1 MLYLIAAMSDD
12 NVIGVDGHLP
22 WRLKNE
28 LRWFRM
34 NTSNGAVIMGR
45 KTWDS
50 LPRKPLPNRLNIII
64 TRGPLPPAQPDIIW
78 SNSLKDAIATA
89 YRRTKRVY
97 IIGGSDIFAMALQH
111 RCRLLITRV
120 HCTVNPMNNA
130 RVLLLP
136 KRKTLIWRSETQCEN
151 DVNYHFELYIT

>member
-1 MLYLIAAMSDD
+1 MLYLIAAISND
-12 NVIGVDGHLP
+12 NVIGVEGKLP

-34 NTSNGAVIMGR
+34 NTLHGTVIMGR

-64 TRGPLPPAQPDIIW
+64 TRGSLPSANPNIIW
-78 SNSLKDAIATA
+78 ANSLEDAIATA

-97 IIGGSDIFAMALQH
+97 VIGGSDIFAMALQH
-111 RCRLLITRV
+111 PCRLLVTRV
-120 HCTVNPMNNA
+120 HCIVNPKNNA

-136 KRKTLIWRSETQCEN
+136 KHKTLIWRSETQFEN
-151 DVNYHFELYIT
+151 ELNYHFELYIT

>member
-1 MLYLIAAMSDD
+1 MLYLIAAISDD
-12 NVIGVDGHLP
+12 NVIGVEGKLP

-34 NTSNGAVIMGR
+34 NTLHGTVIMGR

-64 TRGPLPPAQPDIIW
+64 TRGPLPSANPNIIW
-78 SNSLKDAIATA
+78 SNSLEDAIATA

-97 IIGGSDIFAMALQH
+97 VIGGSDIFAMALQH
-111 RCRLLITRV
+111 PCRLLVTRV
-120 HCTVNPMNNA
+120 HCTVNPINNA

-136 KRKTLIWRSETQCEN
+136 KRKTLIWRSEIQCEN
-151 DVNYHFELYIT
+151 ELNYHFELYIT